1 MLLIQISIYLIFD
14 GIICE
19 LCKRNIVLLQLP
31 LHDSLI
37 LLFTKFFRRAY
48 LYQMVNTYQKSYNI
62 ETKMVRYKQKAN
74 RKNIVKKDVPTLL
87 QMSMVF
93 RPPPQRVWL
102 LLLVLWSEKQSSY
115 SKEERLCKHCNTYH
129 EDLVGPSIE
138 IQLDSKKYTASTSLS
153 LPMIL
158 GLFVVMLILVCI
170 FLEKPLRLS

>member
-1 MLLIQISIYLIFD
+1 M
-14 GIICE
+14 
-19 LCKRNIVLLQLP
+19 LLQLP

-102 LLLVLWSEKQSSY
+102 LLLVL
-115 SKEERLCKHCNTYH
+115 
-129 EDLVGPSIE
+129 
-138 IQLDSKKYTASTSLS
+138 
-153 LPMIL
+153 
-158 GLFVVMLILVCI
+158 
-170 FLEKPLRLS
+170 